1 MRYSVKNKN
10 MSEVS
15 FSSVLKKFSPIT
27 LKEMSMVRFMNRI
40 DTKYVTTKE
49 NLIPFLS
56 EMSEDYYV
64 QKINNKRI
72 ALYHTLYMDTPDLEM
87 YIAHQDDR
95 SVRQKVRIREYVD
108 SNLSFFE
115 VKNRD
120 NKGRILK
127 ERIVLSDF
135 KEYNSEEGVSF
146 IEKKTPYN
154 MQNLIPQLEN
164 SFERITLVNK
174 EKTLRLT
181 IDQNISFNNIQ
192 TSLKNDLLSD
202 LVVIEIKHD
211 GKLKPE
217 SRSLLKNMNIHQEK
231 ISKYCVGSVLT
242 NPDLKYNRFKPKL
255 YFIKKIINTEIN
267 E

>member
-1 MRYSVKNKN
+1 MKVTL
-10 MSEVS
+10 
-15 FSSVLKKFSPIT
+15 SSVLNKFDSIT
-27 LKEMSMVRFMNRI
+27 LEQMSMVRLMNRI
-40 DTKYVTTKE
+40 DTKYITKRE
-49 NLIPFLS
+49 NLIRFLS

-64 QKINNKRI
+64 QEINNKRI
-72 ALYHTLYMDTPDLEM
+72 SLYHTMYMDTPDLQM

-108 SNLSFFE
+108 SDLSFFE

-120 NKGRILK
+120 NKGRIIK
-127 ERIVLSDF
+127 ERIVLSDS
-135 KEYNSEEGVSF
+135 KDYDTEKGVSF
-146 IEKKTPYN
+146 IEKQTPYN

-181 IDQNISFNNIQ
+181 IDLNISFKNIQ
-192 TSLKNDLLSD
+192 TRVKNDLLSD
-202 LVVIEIKHD
+202 IVIIEIKHD

-217 SRSLLKNMNIHQEK
+217 SRSLLKKLNIHQEK

-255 YFIKKIINTEIN
+255 YFIKKIINTDIDE
-267 E
+267 

>member
-1 MRYSVKNKN
+1 MMKVTL
-10 MSEVS
+10 
-15 FSSVLKKFSPIT
+15 SSVLNKFDSIT
-27 LKEMSMVRFMNRI
+27 LEQMSMVRLMNRI
-40 DTKYVTTKE
+40 DTKYITKRE
-49 NLIPFLS
+49 NLIRFLS

-64 QKINNKRI
+64 QEINNKRI
-72 ALYHTLYMDTPDLEM
+72 SLYHTMYMDTPDLQM

-108 SNLSFFE
+108 SDLSFFE

-120 NKGRILK
+120 NKGRIIK
-127 ERIVLSDF
+127 ERIGLPDSKDYDNE
-135 KEYNSEEGVSF
+135 KGVSF
-146 IEKKTPYN
+146 IEKQTPYN

-181 IDQNISFNNIQ
+181 IDLNISFKNIQ
-192 TSLKNDLLSD
+192 TRVKNDLLSD
-202 LVVIEIKHD
+202 IVIIEIKHD

-217 SRSLLKNMNIHQEK
+217 SRSLLKKLNIHQEK

-255 YFIKKIINTEIN
+255 YFIKKIINTDIDE
-267 E
+267 

>member
-1 MRYSVKNKN
+1 MMGVTL
-10 MSEVS
+10 
-15 FSSVLKKFSPIT
+15 SSVLKKFDPIT
-27 LKEMSMVRFMNRI
+27 LKQMSMVSLMNRI
-40 DTKYVTTKE
+40 DTKYVTKRE

-56 EMSEDYYV
+56 KISKDYYV
-64 QKINNKRI
+64 QEINNKRI
-72 ALYHTLYMDTPDLEM
+72 ALYHTLYMDTPDLQM
-87 YIAHQDDR
+87 YIAHQDSR

-108 SNLSFFE
+108 SDLSFFE

-120 NKGRILK
+120 NKGRIRK
-127 ERIVLSDF
+127 ERIGLPDSKDYDNE
-135 KEYNSEEGVSF
+135 KGVSF
-146 IEKKTPYN
+146 IENETPYN
-154 MQNLIPQLEN
+154 MENLIPQLEN

-181 IDQNISFNNIQ
+181 IDLNICFNNIQ
-192 TSLKNDLLSD
+192 TCLKNDLLSD
-202 LVVIEIKHD
+202 MVIIEIKHD

-217 SRSLLKNMNIHQEK
+217 NRSFLKELNIHQEK

-267 E
+267 G

>member
-1 MRYSVKNKN
+1 MKVTL
-10 MSEVS
+10 
-15 FSSVLKKFSPIT
+15 SSVLNKFDSIT
-27 LKEMSMVRFMNRI
+27 LEQMSMVRLMNRI
-40 DTKYVTTKE
+40 DTKYITKRK

-56 EMSEDYYV
+56 EMIGNYYV
-64 QKINNKRI
+64 QEIDNKRI
-72 ALYHTLYMDTPDLEM
+72 AQYHTLYMDTPDLQM

-108 SNLSFFE
+108 SDLSFFE

-120 NKGRILK
+120 NKGRIRK
-127 ERIVLSDF
+127 KRICLTDF
-135 KEYNSEEGVSF
+135 KYYNDEKGVSF
-146 IEKKTPYN
+146 IEKQTPYSID
-154 MQNLIPQLEN
+154 NLIPQLEN

-181 IDQNISFNNIQ
+181 IDLNINFKNIQ
-192 TSLKNDLLSD
+192 TRRQNDLLSD
-202 LVVIEIKHD
+202 VVIIEIKHD

-217 SRSLLKNMNIHQEK
+217 SRSLLKKLKIHQEK

-255 YFIKKIINTEIN
+255 YFIKKIINTEID